1 MFCLLKY
8 IYRLIK
14 CVIFIPHFVV
24 YLSKYS
30 FLKQELIIWKDTIPI
45 CKKKNLISTFFL
57 FIGEFKE
64 YRTVFY
70 HRIGFFS
77 KFLSWYA
84 PGMPNCYIITKRE
97 NIGVG
102 LVLEHGFSTIINCES
117 IGANVKIWQN
127 VTLGKERPGGKRP
140 ILGDN
145 VSVYTGAIVIGGIK
159 VGNNSSIGAGSVVLK
174 DVPENTLVVGV
185 RARIVEKKS

>member
-1 MFCLLKY
+1 MFYLLKY
-8 IYRLIK
+8 VYWLMK
-14 CVIFIPHFVV
+14 CVIFIPHFVMF
-24 YLSKYS
+24 LSKYS
-30 FLKQELIIWKDTIPI
+30 FLKQELIIWKDTIPLF
-45 CKKKNLISTFFL
+45 KKRNLIVTFFL
-57 FIGEFKE
+57 FIGELKE

-70 HRIGFFS
+70 HRIGFIS

-117 IGANVKIWQN
+117 IGVNAKIWQN
-127 VTLGKERPGGKRP
+127 VTLGKDRPGGKCP

-159 VGNNSSIGAGSVVLK
+159 VGNNSSIGAGSVVLNN
-174 DVPENTLVVGV
+174 VPENALVVGV
-185 RARIVEKKS
+185 PGRIVEKKF